1 MGLVGV
7 LSFKSHLS
15 LNPVRLPSQGIVY
28 FNLGCFSVLDVYWVL
43 LFSGVMVAKMANLC
57 VGMRPGSEMTVCLL

>member
-15 LNPVRLPSQGIVY
+15 LNPVRSPSQGIVY
-28 FNLGCFSVLDVYWVL
+28 ANLGCVSLLDMYWVL

-57 VGMRPGSEMTVCLL
+57 VGMRPGSEMT